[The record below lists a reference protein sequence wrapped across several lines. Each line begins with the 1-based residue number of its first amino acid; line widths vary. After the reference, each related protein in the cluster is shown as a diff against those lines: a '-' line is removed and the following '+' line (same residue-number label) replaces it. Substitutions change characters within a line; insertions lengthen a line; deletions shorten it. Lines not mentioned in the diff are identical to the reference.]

1 MKLLSLVTAL
11 VMTAPPETPVRPDTR
26 AGIVYVVQGIGGLSV
41 WGSTAKSALR
51 QAKLPHEVRE
61 FRWTHGPG
69 KFLKDL
75 QDTGH
80 HQAKAAELADEIR
93 KLREEDAERPIYL
106 VAHSAGTGLV
116 LRAVESLPA
125 GSVERLIL
133 LSSAVSP
140 QYDLRPALAA
150 TRREIV
156 SYHSP
161 HDRMMLEWG
170 TKKFGTVDRVYSAG
184 AGLNGFQT
192 PTDANANDKALY
204 DRLVQVPWSQRML
217 RCGHLG
223 QHNGPCSPAFM
234 LNELSQWLK

>member
-1 MKLLSLVTAL
+1 MKLLSLVAAL
-11 VMTAPPETPVRPDTR
+11 VMTAPPETPVRPAR
-26 AGIVYVVQGIGGLSV
+26 AGIVYVVQGIGGLSL
-41 WGSTAKSALR
+41 WGSSAKSALR
-51 QAKLPHEVRE
+51 QARLPHEVGE

-106 VAHSAGTGLV
+106 VGHSAGTGLV
-116 LRAVESLPA
+116 LLRVQSLPA

-150 TRREIV
+150 DAPRDRFVPLAARPDDARMGHEKVRHRR
-156 SYHSP
+156 P
-161 HDRMMLEWG
+161 RLL
-170 TKKFGTVDRVYSAG
+170 RR

-204 DRLVQVPWSQRML
+204 ERLVQVPWSQRML